1 MTAWRPIESVEDDVS
16 ALPDADP
23 QNKRRPSRRRAWRD
37 GLAAQ
42 TVVEALED
50 VRSYRSFE
58 RTIIASFS
66 PRSAIELELV
76 HRLASLFWRLRRAA
90 AVETGLLQA
99 QGEIRLGTNERS
111 IPRKT
116 ATFPSPREANSHDQ
130 PPPAGSAGKD
140 DARISD
146 RGPNVVR
153 TLPGRLSN
161 CRTIAEYFLRLSR
174 LDPTLLDRAGAY
186 EMRLWRQ
193 AAQAIWILDAMRR
206 PPPAAARRTSHKPVL
221 HQFWYR
227 STKNF

>member
-23 QNKRRPSRRRAWRD
+23 QNKRRSSRRRAWRD

-58 RTIIASFS
+58 RTIIASFF

-116 ATFPSPREANSHDQ
+116 ATFPSPREADSHDQ

-153 TLPGRLSN
+153 TLPGRLPN

-174 LDPTLLDRAGAY
+174 LDPTLLDRAGTY

-193 AAQAIWILDAMRR
+193 AAQTIWILDAIRR
-206 PPPAAARRTSHKPVL
+206 PPPAAPRRSSRKPVP
-221 HQFWYR
+221 HQFWDRYV
-227 STKNF
+227 KNL